1 MAIIYSYPT
10 KPTPALTDL
19 VLITDS
25 ESTNPKNQTKNA
37 TLQSIADLIDDEVT
51 LQEVL
56 DNGNTATGANAN
68 ITISGDLSSNRAT
81 ITSTATIANVTT
93 SSSAI

>member
-25 ESTNPKNQTKNA
+25 ESTNPKNQTKN
-37 TLQSIADLIDDEVT
+37 LINYKIKEIKMYLKEKKLEIKKTQLVK
-51 LQEVL
+51 
-56 DNGNTATGANAN
+56 
-68 ITISGDLSSNRAT
+68 
-81 ITSTATIANVTT
+81 
-93 SSSAI
+93 